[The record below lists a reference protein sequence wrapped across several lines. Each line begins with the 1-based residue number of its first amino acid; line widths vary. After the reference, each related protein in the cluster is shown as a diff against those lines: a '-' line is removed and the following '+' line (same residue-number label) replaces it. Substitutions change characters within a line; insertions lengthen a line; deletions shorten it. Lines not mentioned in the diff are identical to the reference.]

1 MRGDG
6 ASIASMLR
14 RRLVTASL
22 TIFLAILVSLFQFN
36 GVQDNSSGNSEHSL
50 FCYVTDVSNKT
61 GFRPV
66 PLVTS
71 LENVTHHMSQGQ
83 PFLVKSVSDHW
94 PATRLWSHAHFQHIF
109 KGHDLFSSTFSTT
122 ESPQFEDN
130 YPNKAI
136 YYGIFIN
143 SPTLAAVVAR
153 DYEYPSFIPEHLK
166 LQGKTSPTWGIH
178 WLLPR

>member
-22 TIFLAILVSLFQFN
+22 TIFLAILVSVFQFN

-71 LENVTHHMSQGQ
+71 MENVTHHMSQGQ
-83 PFLVKSVSDHW
+83 PFLVKSVSDNW

-130 YPNKAI
+130 YPNEAI

-143 SPTLAAVVAR
+143 SPTLAAEVAR
-153 DYEYPSFIPEHLK
+153 DYKYPSFIPEHLK